1 MNTVELLT
9 GGTPERRAQMQRVHQ
24 ALYQMHIWPTFRGY
38 SVSMA
43 AVWLVL
49 EDSSRLTAEAAVTRL
64 YLDVGQLCGM
74 SWWAAERNIRRIVQ
88 RAWDIA
94 PDQLDAVAG
103 MHLQKRPTASQF
115 IGLLTAAALMDSGEG
130 QA

>member
-64 YLDVGQLCGM
+64 YLDVGQL
-74 SWWAAERNIRRIVQ
+74 
-88 RAWDIA
+88 
-94 PDQLDAVAG
+94 
-103 MHLQKRPTASQF
+103 
-115 IGLLTAAALMDSGEG
+115 
-130 QA
+130 

>member
-1 MNTVELLT
+1 MNTVEFLT

-49 EDSSRLTAEAAVTRL
+49 EDSSRLTAEAAVMQL
-64 YLDVGQLCGM
+64 YADVGQLCGM
-74 SWWAAERNIRRIVQ
+74 SWRAAERNIRRVVQ
-88 RAWDIA
+88 RAWDVA

-115 IGLLTAAALMDSGEG
+115 IGLLTAAALMGSGEV
-130 QA
+130 QP